1 MRHMKSRMLG
11 MAAVALLGGPLAAF
25 ASSDLGDFTNS
36 AGTLSSSSGGLTL
49 SGSELI
55 AVNGLDS
62 LGLVTGALG
71 SVSFST
77 GALASGTLQSGGTF
91 APGGSFVIDGDG
103 VGGIPTGDIFSGKW
117 VSPVTWT
124 LNTLTHTYDLSGSL
138 SGTWYTGSSVN
149 GAVIQLTGSTGAGLF
164 GSSVTLSSGDT
175 AIVSAVPEP
184 ATLALFGFGVAALG
198 FMRRRQTQ

>member
-1 MRHMKSRMLG
+1 MKSTMLG
-11 MAAVALLGGPLAAF
+11 MTAVVLLGAPLAAF

-36 AGTLSSSSGGLTL
+36 AGTLSGSAGGLTL

-55 AVNGLDS
+55 AVNDFDS

-103 VGGIPTGDIFSGKW
+103 LDGIPSGAIFSGKW

-138 SGTWYTGSSVN
+138 TGTWYTGSSVN

-164 GSSVTLSSGDT
+164 DGSVTLSSGDT
-175 AIVSAVPEP
+175 AIVSSVPEP
-184 ATLALFGFGVAALG
+184 ATLALFGFGFVALG
-198 FMRRRQTQ
+198 FMRRRQAQ

>member
-175 AIVSAVPEP
+175 AIVSSVPEP